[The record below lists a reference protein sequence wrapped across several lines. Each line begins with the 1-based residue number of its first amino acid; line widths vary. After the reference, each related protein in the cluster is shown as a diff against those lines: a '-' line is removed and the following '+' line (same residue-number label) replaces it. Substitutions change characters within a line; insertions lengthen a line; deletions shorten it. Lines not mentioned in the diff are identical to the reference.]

1 MFIKIC
7 GISSIDTALAVADA
21 NADMIG
27 FVFAPSKRQL
37 SIPQAEEIA
46 KKLPHTIQKVGVF
59 VDEPLENILSII
71 EKLNLDIVQLHGD
84 ESIAYQKKIPIPIIK
99 AFPATTEGLQ
109 QANQSSAKYI
119 LIDSPPVQSS
129 RGGNG
134 VTFNW
139 NMLKDQPFTDKL
151 ILAGGLNTDNI
162 LEAIQTVRPA
172 GVDVSSGVE
181 LNGKKDVQKINQF
194 ITKVQKERKDVLQ

>member
-1 MFIKIC
+1 MFVKIC
-7 GISSIDTALAVADA
+7 GITSIDTAQAVVDA

-37 SIPQAEEIA
+37 STSLAEEIA
-46 KKLPHTIQKVGVF
+46 NTLPQTIQKVGVF

-71 EKLNLDIVQLHGD
+71 ERVNLDIVQLHGD
-84 ESIAYQKKIPIPIIK
+84 ESIDYQKRIPIPIIK
-99 AFPATTEGLQ
+99 AFPATTEGVN

-139 NMLKDQPFTDKL
+139 NILKDQPFTSKL
-151 ILAGGLNTDNI
+151 ILAGGLNTENI
-162 LEAIQTVRPA
+162 REAIKTVNPA

-181 LNGKKDVQKINQF
+181 TNGKKDAKKIQQF
-194 ITKVQKERKDVLQ
+194 ITNVQRKDVLR

>member
-1 MFIKIC
+1 MFVKIC
-7 GISSIDTALAVADA
+7 GITSIDTAQAVVDA

-37 SIPQAEEIA
+37 STSLAEEIA
-46 KKLPHTIQKVGVF
+46 NTLPQTIQKVGVF

-71 EKLNLDIVQLHGD
+71 ERVNLDIVQLHGD
-84 ESIAYQKKIPIPIIK
+84 ESIDYQKRIPIPIIK
-99 AFPATTEGLQ
+99 AFPATTEGLN

-119 LIDSPPVQSS
+119 LIDSPPLQSS

-139 NMLKDQPFTDKL
+139 NILKDQPFTSKL
-151 ILAGGLNTDNI
+151 ILAGGLNTENI
-162 LEAIQTVRPA
+162 REAIKTVNPA

-181 LNGKKDVQKINQF
+181 TNGKKDAKKIQQF
-194 ITKVQKERKDVLQ
+194 ITNVQRKDVLR

>member
-1 MFIKIC
+1 MFVKIC
-7 GISSIDTALAVADA
+7 GITSIDTAQAVVDA

-37 SIPQAEEIA
+37 STSLAEDIANTLPQ
-46 KKLPHTIQKVGVF
+46 TIQKVGVF

-71 EKLNLDIVQLHGD
+71 ERVNLDIVQLHGD
-84 ESIAYQKKIPIPIIK
+84 ESIDYQKRIPIPIIK
-99 AFPATTEGLQ
+99 AFPATTEGVN
-109 QANQSSAKYI
+109 QANQSAAKYI

-139 NMLKDQPFTDKL
+139 NILKDQPFTSKL
-151 ILAGGLNTDNI
+151 ILAGGLNTENI
-162 LEAIQTVRPA
+162 REAIKTVNPA

-181 LNGKKDVQKINQF
+181 TNGKKDAKKIQRF
-194 ITKVQKERKDVLQ
+194 ITNVQRKDVLR

>member
-1 MFIKIC
+1 MFVKIC
-7 GISSIDTALAVADA
+7 GITSIDTAQAVVDA

-37 SIPQAEEIA
+37 STSLAEKIANTLPQ
-46 KKLPHTIQKVGVF
+46 TIQKVGVF

-71 EKLNLDIVQLHGD
+71 ERVNLDIVQLHGD
-84 ESIAYQKKIPIPIIK
+84 ESIDYQKRIPIPIIK
-99 AFPATTEGLQ
+99 AFPATTEGVN
-109 QANQSSAKYI
+109 QANQSSAKFI
-119 LIDSPPVQSS
+119 LIDSPPLQSS

-139 NMLKDQPFTDKL
+139 NILKDQPFTSKL
-151 ILAGGLNTDNI
+151 ILAGGLNTENI
-162 LEAIQTVRPA
+162 REAIKTVNPA

-181 LNGKKDVQKINQF
+181 TNGKKDAKKIQQF
-194 ITKVQKERKDVLQ
+194 ITNVQRKDVLR

>member
-1 MFIKIC
+1 MFVKIC
-7 GISSIDTALAVADA
+7 GISSIDTAQAVVDA

-27 FVFAPSKRQL
+27 FVFAPSKRQV
-37 SIPQAEEIA
+37 SISQAEEIA
-46 KKLPHTIQKVGVF
+46 KNLPHTIQKVGVF
-59 VDEPLENILSII
+59 VDEPLDNILSII
-71 EKLNLDIVQLHGD
+71 ETVNLDIVQLHGD
-84 ESIAYQKKIPIPIIK
+84 ESIDYQKKIPIPIIK
-99 AFPATTEGLQ
+99 AFPATTKGLQ

-139 NMLKDQPFTDKL
+139 DMLKDQAFTDRL
-151 ILAGGLNTDNI
+151 ILAGGLNSENV
-162 LEAIQTVRPA
+162 LEAIQTVSPA

-181 LNGKKDVQKINQF
+181 TNEKKDVQKVNQF
-194 ITKVQKERKDVLQ
+194 ITKVQRKDVFQ